1 MLDYKSIIF
10 KRYSLGLNYKELT
23 KEFNASKS
31 EINEFVCT
39 FEMYEKLSYPLPEVF
54 TNCYTTMRPAI
65 NRQNTVYEQPDF
77 IAIFK
82 QINER
87 KNMTLVYLWIRY
99 QKYCTAKAM
108 KPYQYR

>member
-23 KEFNASKS
+23 KEFNSSKS

-54 TNCYTTMRPAI
+54 TNCYTTMSQPSTDKI
-65 NRQNTVYEQPDF
+65 PSMNNLISSQSSNR
-77 IAIFK
+77 
-82 QINER
+82 
-87 KNMTLVYLWIRY
+87 
-99 QKYCTAKAM
+99 
-108 KPYQYR
+108 